1 MRAFLYLS
9 IVWFK
14 ILLRR
19 LSYIAFLFMSVG
31 IMYTLKD
38 LSPLMAG
45 VPKEILMT
53 NMLIMTVIIGWVY
66 SVVHAPRVILGVET
80 LPASGW
86 KLSILSLLSFLPFP
100 LFVYM
105 SSVNISLYYILF
117 SVFLFLGI
125 IDNPL
130 FLLVSFGIAL
140 RFSIIVSMVFLT
152 TLLVKFAL
160 KLVPDRRVIL
170 IWIKRTPVTI
180 VNPLFLW
187 PLSFIVAGMLLI
199 ALKVQNTKLWV
210 SPIGGG
216 ATYFSAVST
225 SGDFQT
231 LLLGGIFTSLSMI
244 LSLTLPIFF
253 SAISYLDNHIW
264 SLQVLTGRF
273 WKEFAIRSL
282 LNVIFGTLMILCVF
296 IPLKDIGIGSFRGAM
311 LVISLSLLVTSAV
324 CPSPDVGSSLGNY
337 LLVYMVS
344 AFIIGRLSIHIHQE
358 YLISMLL
365 LMTFPVH
372 LLWLKLKLTRR

>member
-19 LSYIAFLFMSVG
+19 LSYIVFLFMSVG
-31 IMYTLKD
+31 IMYTLND
-38 LSPLMAG
+38 LSPLMAE
-45 VPKEILMT
+45 VPREILMT

-66 SVVHAPRVILGVET
+66 SIVYNPRVMLGIET

-86 KLSILSLLSFLPFP
+86 KLSILSLLSFLPFL
-100 LFVYM
+100 LFVYR

-130 FLLVSFGIAL
+130 FLLVGFGIAL
-140 RFSIIVSMVFLT
+140 RFSFIVSTVFLT
-152 TLLVKFAL
+152 TLLVKFVL
-160 KLVPDRRVIL
+160 KLVPARRVI
-170 IWIKRTPVTI
+170 ITWIKRTPITI

-187 PLSFIVAGMLLI
+187 SLSLAVAGMLLI

-231 LLLGGIFTSLSMI
+231 LLFGGVFTSLSMI

-253 SAISYLDNHIW
+253 SAVSYLDNYIW
-264 SLQVLTGRF
+264 SLQVLAGRF
-273 WKEFAIRSL
+273 WRDFAIRSL
-282 LNVIFGTLMILCVF
+282 LNAIFGTLMILFIF
-296 IPLKDIGIGSFRGAM
+296 IPMVRMGIGSFEGAI
-311 LVISLSLLVTSAV
+311 LVVSLSLLVTSAV
-324 CPSPDVGSSLGNY
+324 SPSPDVGSSLGNY
-337 LLVYMVS
+337 LLVYMVL